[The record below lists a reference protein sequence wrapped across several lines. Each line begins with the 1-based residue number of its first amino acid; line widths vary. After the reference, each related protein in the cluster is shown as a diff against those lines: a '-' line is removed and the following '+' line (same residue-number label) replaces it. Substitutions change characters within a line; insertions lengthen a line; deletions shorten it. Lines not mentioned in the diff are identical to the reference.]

1 MINNAQIIRNMTEDQ
16 KIALVADFNA
26 AAGEAYTALGLPK
39 TESATA
45 DDINRVY
52 GGATAYPDLSRLA
65 ESWNVK
71 LAENVVTDLLK
82 RNGTEKFSLVR
93 TPSVAVKLN
102 PYSSGLSEDPYLN
115 SKFAGAFSTAIENCG
130 GAACV
135 GGLGLNNIDVEYL
148 DRAPNAALLSNVVA
162 RPFFRLLITARRA
175 R

>member
-71 LAENVVTDLLK
+71 LAENVVTDLL
-82 RNGTEKFSLVR
+82 
-93 TPSVAVKLN
+93 
-102 PYSSGLSEDPYLN
+102 
-115 SKFAGAFSTAIENCG
+115 
-130 GAACV
+130 
-135 GGLGLNNIDVEYL
+135 
-148 DRAPNAALLSNVVA
+148 
-162 RPFFRLLITARRA
+162 
-175 R
+175 

>member
-82 RNGTEKFSLVR
+82 RNGTE
-93 TPSVAVKLN
+93 N
-102 PYSSGLSEDPYLN
+102 
-115 SKFAGAFSTAIENCG
+115 
-130 GAACV
+130 
-135 GGLGLNNIDVEYL
+135 
-148 DRAPNAALLSNVVA
+148 
-162 RPFFRLLITARRA
+162 FRWCARRA
-175 R
+175 LP